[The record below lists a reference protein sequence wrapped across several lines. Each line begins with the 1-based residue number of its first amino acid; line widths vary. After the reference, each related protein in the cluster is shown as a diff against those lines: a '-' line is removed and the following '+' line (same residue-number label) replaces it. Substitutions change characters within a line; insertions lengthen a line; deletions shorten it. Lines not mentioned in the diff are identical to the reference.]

1 MKSVKEI
8 RADLGMTQQQ
18 FSEAFGIP
26 KRTIESWEMG
36 VRTPPPY
43 VIRLLNLAAAVYRQD
58 PRATDQRPP
67 RSTEQ

>member
-18 FSEAFGIP
+18 FSDAFGIP
-26 KRTIESWEMG
+26 LNTIKAWEG
-36 VRTPPPY
+36 NHRTPPPY

-58 PRATDQRPP
+58 PRATDPRPP
-67 RSTEQ
+67 RSTES

>member
-26 KRTIESWEMG
+26 RRTIQQWEEDR
-36 VRTPPPY
+36 RTPPPY
-43 VIRLLNLAAAVYRQD
+43 VIRLLNLAAAVY
-58 PRATDQRPP
+58 PATDPHPP
-67 RSTEQ
+67 RSTEP